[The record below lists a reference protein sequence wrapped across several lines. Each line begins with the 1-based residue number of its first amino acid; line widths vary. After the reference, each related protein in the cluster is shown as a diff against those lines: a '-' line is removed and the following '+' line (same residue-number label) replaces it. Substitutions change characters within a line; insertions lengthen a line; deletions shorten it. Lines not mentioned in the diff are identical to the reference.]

1 MHFNGI
7 HCIVCVLRP
16 CYNSICFCS
25 SPKELNFWKNSK
37 GDVALFIC
45 GTTWAGDGGRS
56 SVNGAC
62 MVISL
67 KSSAGDGDLLKPR
80 TGEGEFLGLFFLGD
94 GGLGSR

>member
-1 MHFNGI
+1 MH
-7 HCIVCVLRP
+7 CPPAKLKLREFTGHV
-16 CYNSICFCS
+16 IILFVCS
-25 SPKELNFWKNSK
+25 SPKELNFWNNSK

-94 GGLGSR
+94 GGLGNR